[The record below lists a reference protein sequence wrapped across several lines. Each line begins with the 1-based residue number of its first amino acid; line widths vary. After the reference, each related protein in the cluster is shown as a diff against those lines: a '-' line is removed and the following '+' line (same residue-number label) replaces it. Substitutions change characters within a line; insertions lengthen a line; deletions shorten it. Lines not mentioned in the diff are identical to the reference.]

1 MPALASVTS
10 LSTRACGLWRPD
22 TAFLSLYLAQE
33 GSSRRLRGPSPACPG
48 TLSLPQPSP
57 YNLMSPEAGPLQT
70 RWGEG
75 RAAGKGQQGCRAR
88 LWGWSPGTTTTA
100 PGSEHRRSETAH
112 SLTPQRLR
120 GPAQE
125 GPAHCPYWR
134 KALSLSHRLQ
144 LCFGVGVGLKG
155 RGAILRSTAT
165 ILRTLAT
172 WGPTSFPP
180 HEVECPLIKE
190 AVLSCEPLKPL
201 AVSAACSSALVVTHM
216 STDCPSAPLSYESHK
231 RMFLYCHVPYIESS
245 AGHR

>member
-1 MPALASVTS
+1 M
-10 LSTRACGLWRPD
+10 G
-22 TAFLSLYLAQE
+22 
-33 GSSRRLRGPSPACPG
+33 G
-48 TLSLPQPSP
+48 
-57 YNLMSPEAGPLQT
+57 
-70 RWGEG
+70 
-75 RAAGKGQQGCRAR
+75 GKGCWEGPAGVQGKVMGVVSRHDHN
-88 LWGWSPGTTTTA
+88 PTA
-100 PGSEHRRSETAH
+100 PGSEHRRSETVH

-144 LCFGVGVGLKG
+144 LYFGVGVGLKG